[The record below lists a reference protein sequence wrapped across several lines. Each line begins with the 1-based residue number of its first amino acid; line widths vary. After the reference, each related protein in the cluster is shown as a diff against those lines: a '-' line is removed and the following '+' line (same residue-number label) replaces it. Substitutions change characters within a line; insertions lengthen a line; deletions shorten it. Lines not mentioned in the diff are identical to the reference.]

1 MPHQGTEL
9 TFFGKLIPLGKS
21 TIFGNMI
28 KASFEVENVFFMDSS
43 FVPKADYFK
52 KLKSV
57 GANLFQVP
65 FAEQPEMS
73 RIMIDSYLE
82 YGKELTDGIYYH
94 WLS

>member
-1 MPHQGTEL
+1 MSHTYSISNQN
-9 TFFGKLIPLGKS
+9 K
-21 TIFGNMI
+21 

-43 FVPKADYFK
+43 FIPKADYFK

-82 YGKELTDGIYYH
+82 YGKELIEGTVTISSI
-94 WLS
+94 LSSIFD